1 MHRNIWL
8 VIAKEVGRI
17 AVTAFLAVFIF
28 LQFFYRPI
36 VVVSLKDLEAYQ
48 KKLILNMKEE
58 DAAVEVAR
66 FFERVARDIQDRK
79 EIVLVKEAV
88 LNTDRV
94 VDITED
100 LKEKNQNVK
109 K

>member
-1 MHRNIWL
+1 MHRNVWL
-8 VIAKEVGRI
+8 VIAKEIGRT
-17 AVTAFLAVFIF
+17 AVTVFLTVFIF

-48 KKLILNMKEE
+48 KKLIHSMKEE

-66 FFERVARDIQDRK
+66 FFERVARDIQNRR

-100 LKEKNQNVK
+100 LKGQNQSVK